1 MMFLSFCFPIVSF
14 QQKVTIVTINQFPIS
29 YLHSYTD
36 IFRNVPQA
44 FSHCRLSFSINQLKE
59 MITMQVFSFSLLGA
73 YHLRHIC
80 LNYLST
86 CTWEENKSFL
96 HSIAQKHVHVSALSE
111 AAEKS
116 HHRFKL
122 NSSNFQVLVI
132 KEKETFHMH
141 YTKII

>member
-1 MMFLSFCFPIVSF
+1 
-14 QQKVTIVTINQFPIS
+14 
-29 YLHSYTD
+29 
-36 IFRNVPQA
+36 
-44 FSHCRLSFSINQLKE
+44 
-59 MITMQVFSFSLLGA
+59 MQVFSFSLLGA

>member
-1 MMFLSFCFPIVSF
+1 MMFLSFCFPIISF
-14 QQKVTIVTINQFPIS
+14 QQKVTIVTKNQFPICTVTQIYS
-29 YLHSYTD
+29 EMFLKRFLIAASL
-36 IFRNVPQA
+36 F
-44 FSHCRLSFSINQLKE
+44 FFSINQLKE

-86 CTWEENKSFL
+86 CTWEENKSSL

-122 NSSNFQVLVI
+122 NSSKYWSLKRKKPF
-132 KEKETFHMH
+132 TC
-141 YTKII
+141 IIQK